1 MSETEFRSS
10 AEQDSAQ
17 SNAGEPGSYRELLH
31 VALPLIISSG
41 SLSVMSAVDR
51 MMLAGHSADALAAVT
66 PASMLHWTI
75 VCIPLGTILYA
86 NTFISQYDGAGRT
99 SRLTASLFQAI
110 WLAVISGILLM
121 LVTPWTHTVLS
132 MTGHEAGVVAE
143 ETIYFNTLC
152 SGSSVLLLAMA
163 LSCFF
168 SGRRQTQVVMYVNLT
183 STVLNFGLNY
193 LLIFGHGPFPEMGIR
208 GAAVAT
214 VAARFFDIAAYVVL
228 MKRANRSGSFP
239 FRQCWQIDR
248 TLLRKYLRFGLPSG
262 LHYFVD
268 NSGFT
273 VFLLIVGSLSRDALA
288 ATNLAFSVNGLIF
301 VPLLGFGT
309 AVQTLVGHHIGAGL
323 QPAVV
328 RTTWNAVRMAVVWTG
343 TAALL
348 LILFPAVSLMPFVA
362 FSVDGSAA
370 AESLQRLLPTAT
382 ILLQFVAVYS
392 VFDALAVVF
401 ASTLRGAGDT
411 LFPMLITMFS
421 SWFVMTLPAWWI
433 LSSGS
438 ATPQR
443 LWLTCTV
450 HIVFMGT
457 MMLLRYRTGH
467 WKQIH
472 VIDDAGDGIKRPT

>member
-1 MSETEFRSS
+1 
-10 AEQDSAQ
+10 
-17 SNAGEPGSYRELLH
+17 LL
-31 VALPLIISSG
+31 
-41 SLSVMSAVDR
+41 SL
-51 MMLAGHSADALAAVT
+51 
-66 PASMLHWTI
+66 
-75 VCIPLGTILYA
+75 
-86 NTFISQYDGAGRT
+86 
-99 SRLTASLFQAI
+99 
-110 WLAVISGILLM
+110 
-121 LVTPWTHTVLS
+121 
-132 MTGHEAGVVAE
+132 TGHEAGVVAE

-168 SGRRQTQVVMYVNLT
+168 SGRRQTQVVMYVNLF

-193 LLIFGHGPFPEMGIR
+193 LLIFGNGPFPEMGIR

-228 MKRANRSGSFP
+228 MKRANRSGDFP
-239 FRQCWQIDR
+239 FRQSWRPDR
-248 TLLRKYLRFGLPSG
+248 TLLKKYLKFGLPSG

-343 TAALL
+343 SAALL

-362 FSVDGSAA
+362 FTVDGSAA
-370 AESLQRLLPTAT
+370 DESLQRLLPTAT

-401 ASTLRGAGDT
+401 ASALRGAGDT

-450 HIVFMGT
+450 HIVFMGS
-457 MMLLRYRTGH
+457 MMLLRYRTGR

-472 VIDDAGDGIKRPT
+472 VIDDAETDVTQPT